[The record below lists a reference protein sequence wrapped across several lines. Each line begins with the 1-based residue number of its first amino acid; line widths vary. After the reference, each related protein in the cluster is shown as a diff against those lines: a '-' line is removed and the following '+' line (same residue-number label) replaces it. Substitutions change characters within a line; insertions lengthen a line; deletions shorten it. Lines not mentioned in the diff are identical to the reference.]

1 MKGYNFPFPFLY
13 VRRFYDLVRMEDV
26 GDWAEVLGY
35 ERILTTKDWI
45 EIRGKK
51 GEARKAVRTTR
62 QDGKIPIFVAES
74 IEEAKEGAWVEDTIM
89 EIRTLIDMQVA
100 HIMKDKNV
108 RALITL
114 EYMRR
119 GFRELQNTA
128 RNIILLHKARV
139 PILLASGARR
149 EEELRAPRDIAA
161 VGKILGMGIPMALAA
176 VSDNWEGII

>member
-1 MKGYNFPFPFLY
+1 VKGYNFPFPFLY

-26 GDWAEVLGY
+26 GDWAEILGY
-35 ERILTTKDWI
+35 ERILATNDWR

-51 GEARKAVRTTR
+51 GEARKAARKAR
-62 QDGKIPIFVAES
+62 KEGKIPVFVAES
-74 IEEAKEGAWVEDTIM
+74 IEEAKEGAWVEDAIM
-89 EIRTLIDMQVA
+89 DVRTPIDMQVA
-100 HIMKDKNV
+100 HIMKDKDV

-128 RNIILLHKARV
+128 RNIVLLHKARV

-149 EEELRAPRDIAA
+149 EEELRAPREIAA
-161 VGKILGMGIPMALAA
+161 VGRILGMSIPMALAA
-176 VSDNWEGII
+176 VSDNWEEIL

>member
-1 MKGYNFPFPFLY
+1 M
-13 VRRFYDLVRMEDV
+13 RRFYDLVRMENV
-26 GDWAEVLGY
+26 GDWANILGY
-35 ERILTTKDWI
+35 ERILTTNDWI

-51 GEARKAVRTTR
+51 GKARAAARKARKE
-62 QDGKIPIFVAES
+62 GKIPIFVAES
-74 IEEAKEGAWVEDTIM
+74 IEEAKEGAWVEDSIM
-89 EIRTLIDMQVA
+89 EMRTLIDMQVA

-128 RNIILLHKARV
+128 RNIILLHKTRV

-149 EEELRAPRDIAA
+149 EDELRAPRDIAA
-161 VGKILGMGIPMALAA
+161 VGRIIGMSIPMALAA
-176 VSDNWEGII
+176 VSDNWEGIV